1 MPVIWKW
8 VHIFNPPRK
17 YGYSFTRGIYSY
29 SLFLYFQL
37 SHIFKLVLDLTKST
51 SCFFFLVSLIFGLF
65 LSAMEDL
72 TKFMYFLSLS
82 FHFLKTSRCCIC
94 IDPMYFLEDFA
105 LFYLLPAYCLSC
117 GRCLLHISK
126 SPHNLNS
133 DKNPLCLLAC
143 VHDKHR
149 LCMLLL
155 LYLSVSLFSLCSDP
169 IWTREL

>member
-1 MPVIWKW
+1 MPVIRKW
-8 VHIFNPPRK
+8 VHAFNPPRK
-17 YGYSFTRGIYSY
+17 YGHSFTRGIYSY

-37 SHIFKLVLDLTKST
+37 SRIFKLVLDLNKCT

-94 IDPMYFLEDFA
+94 IDPMYFRDLA
-105 LFYLLPAYCLSC
+105 LFCLLPVYCLSC
-117 GRCLLHISK
+117 SRCLLHISK

-133 DKNPLCLLAC
+133 DKKPLCLLAC

-149 LCMLLL
+149 LCMLLFCT
-155 LYLSVSLFSLCSDP
+155 SLFSLCSDSN
-169 IWTREL
+169 WTREL